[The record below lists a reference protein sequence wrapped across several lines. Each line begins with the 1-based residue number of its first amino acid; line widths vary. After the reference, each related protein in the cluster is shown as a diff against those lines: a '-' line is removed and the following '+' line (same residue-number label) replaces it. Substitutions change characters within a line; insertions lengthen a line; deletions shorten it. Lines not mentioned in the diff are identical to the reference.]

1 MKEVKIPKNIGYGEG
16 GETLPK
22 LGKIL
27 QGIVDNIDDLATR
40 VEALDDNLNYLA
52 TTRVEALE
60 DEVHDLTERVETLE
74 GEGEDEGEDGGG
86 SGGDD

>member
-40 VEALDDNLNYLA
+40 VEALDGNLNSLTA
-52 TTRVEALE
+52 GVEALE
-60 DEVHDLTERVETLE
+60 DEVYDLIARIEVLE
-74 GEGEDEGEDGGG
+74 GEGEDEGEG
-86 SGGDD
+86 GGDD

>member
-1 MKEVKIPKNIGYGEG
+1 MEEVKIPKNMGYGEG

-40 VEALDDNLNYLA
+40 VEAVEALDGNLNSLTA
-52 TTRVEALE
+52 RVEALE
-60 DEVHDLTERVETLE
+60 DEVNDLIARIEALEDE
-74 GEGEDEGEDGGG
+74 GEGEGEGGG
-86 SGGDD
+86 EG

>member
-1 MKEVKIPKNIGYGEG
+1 MKIPKNMGYGEG

-27 QGIVDNIDDLATR
+27 QNIVDNLNNLVAR
-40 VEALDDNLNYLA
+40 VEAVEALEDEVNDL

-60 DEVHDLTERVETLE
+60 GEVNDLIARVETLE
-74 GEGEDEGEDGGG
+74 DEG
-86 SGGDD
+86 GGD

>member
-1 MKEVKIPKNIGYGEG
+1 MEIPKNMGYGEG

-27 QGIVDNIDDLATR
+27 QNIVDN
-40 VEALDDNLNYLA
+40 LNDI

-60 DEVHDLTERVETLE
+60 DEVYELIARVEALE
-74 GEGEDEGEDGGG
+74 GEG
-86 SGGDD
+86 GGD